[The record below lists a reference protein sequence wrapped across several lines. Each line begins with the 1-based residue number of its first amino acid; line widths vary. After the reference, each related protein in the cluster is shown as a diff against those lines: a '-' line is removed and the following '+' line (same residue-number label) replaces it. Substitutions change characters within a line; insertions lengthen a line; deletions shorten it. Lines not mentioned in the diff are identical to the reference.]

1 MGRFEGA
8 GEIGFR
14 EHNNKLFSAKSGD
27 KIQAAKIA
35 AQLARDF
42 LQHDIAPLVA
52 ERVVDQF
59 EVVDIH
65 HQDREWPRVSSRSFG
80 FLINS
85 LLVSLP
91 VGQAGQEV
99 PARFL
104 FRLLPERMFVV
115 YDLHK
120 IAVKDRSDKDERHP
134 QKQTSGQTFRDKEE
148 VAVKQ
153 RKQ

>member
-14 EHNNKLFSAKSGD
+14 EHDDKLFSAKSGD
-27 KIQAAKIA
+27 KIQAPKIA
-35 AQLARDF
+35 AQLARNF
-42 LQHDIAPLVA
+42 LQHDIAALVA
-52 ERVVDQF
+52 EGVVDQF
-59 EVVDIH
+59 EVIDIH
-65 HQDREWPRVSSRSFG
+65 HQDRKRPRVSPRSFG

-91 VGQAGQEV
+91 VGKTSQEI
-99 PARFL
+99 PACLF

-120 IAVKDRSDKDERHP
+120 IAVKDRSDKNERYP
-134 QKQTSGQTFRDKEE
+134 QEQTGGQTFR
-148 VAVKQ
+148 
-153 RKQ
+153 